1 MFDDTINEVT
11 KLYGK
16 PELIAA
22 NSDVQNLFHYDNI
35 IFSNLCKNKI
45 AYDNIYKKIGL
56 DKLLELGQK
65 TGNTSLLNSILTT
78 AGNYIKNT
86 PNKDDIP
93 EEVIE
98 PTIEIIKKCVKL
110 HDRNAP
116 LMCKVLDL
124 ATLLNTDRYKP
135 KVDEIGLIKSM
146 NNDLNTFK
154 GDHDYLNSCLNTLS
168 KLTKDSPV
176 NGQEALDCGLL
187 KQLNDEVSNIVQE
200 GPEKYEENKGEHEDE
215 NGYLKTCYNLSRLY
229 DNLVKN
235 DLNNVDKFNKMGI
248 TDNTVNML
256 KVFNDKV
263 EPMTEEK
270 RLAETRKPISDSIDR
285 DEYANYL
292 RPPELIR
299 GIMKHCTGTLE
310 QVTIPPNSNEYLAN
324 NTDFG
329 DTMNKNIRK

>member
-1 MFDDTINEVT
+1 
-11 KLYGK
+11 
-16 PELIAA
+16 
-22 NSDVQNLFHYDNI
+22 
-35 IFSNLCKNKI
+35 
-45 AYDNIYKKIGL
+45 
-56 DKLLELGQK
+56 
-65 TGNTSLLNSILTT
+65 
-78 AGNYIKNT
+78 
-86 PNKDDIP
+86 
-93 EEVIE
+93 
-98 PTIEIIKKCVKL
+98 
-110 HDRNAP
+110 
-116 LMCKVLDL
+116 
-124 ATLLNTDRYKP
+124 
-135 KVDEIGLIKSM
+135 M

-263 EPMTEEK
+263 EPMTEEE

-292 RPPELIR
+292 RQPELIR